1 MRNKNNYLTLRNF
14 YKKTMILIFLFNL
27 TMISFSKTHRVRPGD
42 SLDVISRKYNIS
54 ISQLQARNDLDA
66 NKIIAGTNMDV
77 GGDGYHIV
85 VYGENL
91 SLIASRYNLTSSK
104 LMSLNNMKN
113 QTIHPDMKLKI
124 SENSRQKSVTKAIS
138 NNRSKTYQYQSKNH
152 FTIKEFVD
160 RATYR
165 KYGTRSIW
173 FVDKE
178 LIDQMNQLRE
188 LFGREI
194 TINNWATGGQFQ
206 WRGFRTSKSPEYS
219 SYSSHS
225 FGRAVDFDVKGLS
238 AARARKKIIGWYKE
252 GILISKSINLE
263 TEITWVHLDIRNGG
277 GLRTFKP

>member
-1 MRNKNNYLTLRNF
+1 MKNKNNYLNLRKI
-14 YKKTMILIFLFNL
+14 YKKTIILLFLLNL
-27 TMISFSKTHRVRPGD
+27 STISFSKTHRVRPGD
-42 SLDVISRKYNIS
+42 TLDVISRKYNIS
-54 ISQLQARNDLDA
+54 ISQLQARNDLAA
-66 NKIIAGTNMDV
+66 NKIIAGTNIDV

-91 SLIASRYNLTSSK
+91 SLIASRYKMTPK
-104 LMSLNNMKN
+104 KIMALNNMKT

-124 SENSRQKSVTKAIS
+124 SENSRQKNVVKTVS
-138 NNRSKTYQYQSKNH
+138 NNRSKTSSHQNKNY

-160 RATYR
+160 RETYR
-165 KYGTRSIW
+165 KYGSRSIW

-194 TINNWATGGQFQ
+194 TINNWATGGPFQ
-206 WRGFRTSKSPEYS
+206 WRGFRTSRSPEYT

-225 FGRAVDFDVKGLS
+225 FGRAVDFDVKGLT
-238 AARARKKIIGWYKE
+238 AAQARKKIIGWYNE
-252 GILISKSINLE
+252 GILISKSVSLE
-263 TEITWVHLDIRNGG
+263 TEVSWVHLDIRNGG